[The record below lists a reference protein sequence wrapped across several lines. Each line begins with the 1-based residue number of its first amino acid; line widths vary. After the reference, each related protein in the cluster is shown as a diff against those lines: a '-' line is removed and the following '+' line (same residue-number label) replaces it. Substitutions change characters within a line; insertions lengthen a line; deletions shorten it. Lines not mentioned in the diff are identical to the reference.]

1 MRRAALIL
9 SFPLLVVM
17 ACSAWAEPKA
27 LVLGVDGCRP
37 DALAIADT
45 PYLDALATSGA
56 ASYDARN
63 TMTHGSSGPNW
74 SSAMTG
80 VDVPKH
86 GVTSNS
92 WNTTNGFVGNHFDQ
106 YPHMFS
112 YLETLDPSLY
122 TASFAGWP
130 PINPGTWAN
139 RFGDETQALGQ
150 SGNTARVVDLLTNAD
165 PDVIF
170 IQMEG
175 VDSAGHADAFSPIS
189 ATYLAAIEKADTDVG
204 SMLTALYSRPGYI
217 DGSEDWLILAV
228 TDHGGKGNHHDLPSG
243 GEEVYRT
250 FYIAAGDSV
259 TQGADLGTP
268 RIFDVAPTV
277 LNHMGVDISTLN
289 LDGHVTIPEPSSVAL
304 LLSGLCGL
312 GLFGWR
318 RRRRSARDD
327 TASGLVA

>member
-1 MRRAALIL
+1 MRCHALMLPILFAA
-9 SFPLLVVM
+9 VM
-17 ACSAWAEPKA
+17 ASSAWAGPKV

-37 DALAIADT
+37 DALAVANT
-45 PYLDALATSGA
+45 PYLDALADSGA

-92 WNTTNGFVGNHFDQ
+92 WNATEGFVGNHFDQ

-112 YLETLDPSLY
+112 YIEALDPSLY

-130 PINPGTWAN
+130 PINPGTWAD
-139 RFGDETQALGQ
+139 RFADETQALGQ

-175 VDSAGHADAFSPIS
+175 VDSAGHADAFSPTS
-189 ATYLAAIEKADTDVG
+189 ATYLAAIEQADADVG
-204 SMLTALYSRPGYI
+204 SMLNAVYTA
-217 DGSEDWLILAV
+217 
-228 TDHGGKGNHHDLPSG
+228 
-243 GEEVYRT
+243 
-250 FYIAAGDSV
+250 
-259 TQGADLGTP
+259 
-268 RIFDVAPTV
+268 APA
-277 LNHMGVDISTLN
+277 IST
-289 LDGHVTIPEPSSVAL
+289 A
-304 LLSGLCGL
+304 
-312 GLFGWR
+312 
-318 RRRRSARDD
+318 AR
-327 TASGLVA
+327 TG